1 MKTLVREEKQAA
13 TGNINNPHPILIA
26 GPCSAENPEMIM
38 QVAQSLKEVPL
49 SYLRAGIW
57 KPRTRPNQFEGVG
70 SRGLPWLL
78 EAKREYGVK
87 IATEVANL
95 KHVYEALKH
104 NVDMVWIGA
113 RTTSNPFAVQ
123 EIAEALKGVN
133 IPVWV
138 KNPLNPDLKLWM
150 GALERFEKSGV
161 SELGAIHRGFSV
173 YGNHQYRNPP
183 NWQIPIDLKREIP
196 GLPIIVDPSHIGGK
210 RGYIKEISQMAM
222 DLAFNGLMI
231 EVHPSPED
239 ALSDAS
245 QQITPTRFKELL
257 GELRYPDNRSN
268 DAQVQLS
275 LDSLRNEIDSLDHQ
289 VISLFETR
297 MKIARDIGKYKQE
310 NNITILQNTR
320 WETVIKKVVDL
331 GMQKSLSKKF
341 TERIFK
347 AVHQES
353 IRHQA
358 DIIQSQKE
366 SRKSS

>member
-1 MKTLVREEKQAA
+1 MKTITREKTASKQ
-13 TGNINNPHPILIA
+13 GKKGKLRPILIA
-26 GPCSAENPEMIM
+26 GPCSAENPQMIM
-38 QVAQSLKEVPL
+38 QVARSLKDLPL

-70 SRGLPWLL
+70 SKGLPWLL
-78 EAKREYGVK
+78 EAKRVYGVK

-95 KHVYEALKH
+95 KHVYESLKH

-161 SELGAIHRGFSV
+161 KELGAIHRGFSI

-183 NWQIPIDLKREIP
+183 NWQIPIDLKREVP
-196 GLPIIVDPSHIGGK
+196 GLPVIVDPSHIGGK

-231 EVHPSPED
+231 EVHPSPKD

-245 QQITPTRFKELL
+245 QQITPSRFKNLIR
-257 GELRYPDNRSN
+257 GLRYPDNRSN

-275 LDSLRNEIDSLDHQ
+275 LNSLRNEIDSIDNQ

-297 MKIARDIGKYKQE
+297 MKIAKDIGRYKQE

-320 WETVIKKVVDL
+320 WESVIKRVVDL
-331 GMQKSLSKKF
+331 GMHKSLSKKF

-358 DIIQSQKE
+358 DIIQTQKN
-366 SRKSS
+366 SRRS